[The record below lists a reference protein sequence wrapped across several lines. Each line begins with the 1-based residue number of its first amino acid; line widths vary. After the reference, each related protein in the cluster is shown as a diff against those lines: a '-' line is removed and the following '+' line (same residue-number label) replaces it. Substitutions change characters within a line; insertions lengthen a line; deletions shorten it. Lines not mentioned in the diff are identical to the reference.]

1 MTAGDERPRESLVK
15 YDPALELGPASQTG
29 SSGNKLKQQ
38 LSKKTTLPPVEFKP
52 QLEDILHALLPP
64 REWVES
70 ERNMIQYVSAAQ
82 ATRLDVI
89 QLQEA
94 LDHKLMERQARETGI
109 CPVREELYSQC
120 FDELIRQICI
130 NCPERGLLL
139 LRVRDELRMTIA
151 AYQTLYSSS
160 VTFGTRKQLQSEQG
174 KSDMENTLADLEK
187 KKKSLEAQ
195 VVELKNQAEA
205 IERREAEKR
214 AIEDRKKREETEFLK
229 HQGQHLESFLSSV
242 EKS

>member
-1 MTAGDERPRESLVK
+1 MIQEGRPRESLVK
-15 YDPALELGPASQTG
+15 YDPPLELGPATESAKK
-29 SSGNKLKQQ
+29 SRLKQQ

-64 REWVES
+64 REWIEN
-70 ERNMIQYVSAAQ
+70 ERKMIQYVSTAA

-109 CPVREELYSQC
+109 CPVREELYSQS

-139 LRVRDELRMTIA
+139 LRVRDEIRMSIA
-151 AYQTLYSSS
+151 AYQTLYASS

-174 KSDMENTLADLEK
+174 KAEMEQNIIELEQK
-187 KKKSLEAQ
+187 KRSLEAQ
-195 VVELKNQAEA
+195 VIELKNQAEA

-214 AIEDRKKREETEFLK
+214 AIEDRKKKEEIDFLK
-229 HQGQHLESFLSSV
+229 HQGQHLESFLASISN
-242 EKS
+242 